1 VKLILAITAGG
12 AIGAVGRHLMSAQVM
27 KLAGSGFPWGTVS
40 VNVLGSFIMGVLV
53 EMMALRWNVGNE
65 MRAFLTVG
73 ILGAFTTFSTFSLD
87 FATLLERGAG
97 LAALGYAALSVV
109 LAVLG
114 LFAGLAI
121 TRAFIS

>member
-1 VKLILAITAGG
+1 VKLLLAIAAGG
-12 AIGAVGRHLMSAQVM
+12 AIGAVGRHYVSAQVM

-53 EMMALRWNVGNE
+53 ETMALRWNVGTE
-65 MRAFLTVG
+65 MRAFMTVG

-87 FATLLERGAG
+87 FATLVGRGAEF
-97 LAALGYAALSVV
+97 AALGYAALSVV

-121 TRAFIS
+121 TRFLIS